1 MKYTNYIIG
10 GDMINIDQMIS
21 EKPVWRQ
28 ISILFCIPVAILG
41 LAVLSGAVPMAVAI
55 DGFRALKMR
64 YYMYMRSYRRYHY
77 YEQAFSSLS
86 LDRRNKETI
95 KLMLLRGKNILMD
108 STMISVSNAHIPFK
122 MRLQYALVKGSYQ
135 FVDHGVFVSKH
146 VGNRVGEVLSVLSK
160 IEQKVTMR
168 DIAA

>member
-1 MKYTNYIIG
+1 MTA
-10 GDMINIDQMIS
+10 D
-21 EKPVWRQ
+21 E
-28 ISILFCIPVAILG
+28 
-41 LAVLSGAVPMAVAI
+41 
-55 DGFRALKMR
+55 
-64 YYMYMRSYRRYHY
+64 RRYI
-77 YEQAFSSLS
+77 EE
-86 LDRRNKETI
+86 K
-95 KLMLLRGKNILMD
+95 LLRGKNILMD